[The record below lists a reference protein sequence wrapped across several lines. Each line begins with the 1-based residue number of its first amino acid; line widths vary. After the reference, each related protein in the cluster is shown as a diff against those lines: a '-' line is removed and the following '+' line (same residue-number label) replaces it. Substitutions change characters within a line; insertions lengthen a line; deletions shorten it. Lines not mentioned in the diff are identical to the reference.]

1 MPCAPPE
8 KQASEGYS
16 SQRRHS
22 FRANAF
28 GFSIRLFSIRSI
40 IFDSINEHFEEH
52 FSCANTN
59 AERLASQTL
68 EPDTSTFVVCMNTWR
83 RSISR

>member
-1 MPCAPPE
+1 MKNKRATVIVPA
-8 KQASEGYS
+8 QAFISCE
-16 SQRRHS
+16 
-22 FRANAF
+22 
-28 GFSIRLFSIRSI
+28 RLRIFDSI

-68 EPDTSTFVVCMNTWR
+68 EPDTSTFVVSMNTDDWR

>member
-1 MPCAPPE
+1 MRPLKN
-8 KQASEGYS
+8 KQARVIVPSAGM
-16 SQRRHS
+16 
-22 FRANAF
+22 NAF
-28 GFSIRLFSIRSI
+28 DSI

-68 EPDTSTFVVCMNTWR
+68 EPDTSTFVVCMDTDDWR
-83 RSISR
+83 